1 MSEQGTHYRKVFNSP
16 YLSAADVPD
25 PIILTVAR
33 VSQDIDKTKKTKL
46 AMNTAYFVEQEIRPG
61 EKLKPMIL
69 NATNSKVMDKICRS
83 PYIEDWKN
91 VEIIVASV
99 QGIKFG
105 NDVVDG
111 LRIQPAPT
119 RKTLTPD
126 DTERWAKAKAAALR
140 DGNLNAVLATV
151 NMSQEHIDQMAAEC
165 RAASGVTE

>member
-1 MSEQGTHYRKVFNSP
+1 MSEGTHYRKVFNSP

-69 NATNSKVMDKICRS
+69 NATNSKVMDRICRS

-91 VEIIVASV
+91 IQIVVTSV

-111 LRIQPAPT
+111 LRIQPAPA
-119 RKTLTPD
+119 RKTLTPAD
-126 DTERWAKAKAAALR
+126 AERWAGAKAAALR
-140 DGNLNAVLATV
+140 DGNLDGVLSRV
-151 NMSQEHIDQMAAEC
+151 DMSPEHIAQLNAEC
-165 RAASGVTE
+165 IAASEPKA